1 MQLQGIC
8 PRPSSTTPSFHHHH
22 LHGEGHHHHHHQQV
36 LPFTIITFTEKVPHW
51 GGLGLLPD
59 LPREEGVEKSTK
71 PPKGGQNFSWHLYYM
86 LKMQFPLKLNRIPGG
101 PIPFSLLEILPFLP
115 QGLPRLPS
123 PGSTLIELKNR
134 KNINLSPL
142 PLNSFLQGCFS
153 LSQSFH
159 FLFHLSKDEMWTLTT

>member
-1 MQLQGIC
+1 MQLHGIC
-8 PRPSSTTPSFHHHH
+8 PRPSSTTPSSHHHH
-22 LHGEGHHHHHHQQV
+22 LHGEGPP
-36 LPFTIITFTEKVPHW
+36 LRRTW
-51 GGLGLLPD
+51 LA
-59 LPREEGVEKSTK
+59 PRSTTRRRGWK
-71 PPKGGQNFSWHLYYM
+71 IRQNPPKSGQNFSWHLYYM